1 MVRLKQYIQKSQS
14 GFTLIELIVVL
25 GIIGLLTATILF
37 TLDPL
42 TQFKKGR
49 DTTRK
54 ADLNN
59 IRTALEAYRQAE
71 GRYPAGPLICD
82 TELASSGVSYMT
94 SIPCDPNEGS
104 YVYAVD
110 EQGVVYTIHACLEYD
125 KDPDIAD
132 PDQRVGLCDTAYI
145 LKNP

>member
-1 MVRLKQYIQKSQS
+1 MSKKLSRLQS

-25 GIIGLLTATILF
+25 GIIGILTATILF
-37 TLDPL
+37 TIDPL

-54 ADLNN
+54 SDLEN
-59 IRTALEAYRQAE
+59 IRTALEIYRKNE
-71 GRYPAGPLICD
+71 SRYPAAPLNCD
-82 TELASSGVSYMT
+82 EPLSSNNISYMT
-94 SIPCDPNEGS
+94 EVPCDPSGSS
-104 YVYAVD
+104 YVYSVD
-110 EQGVVYTIHACLEYD
+110 ENGVVYTIYACLEYT

-132 PDQRVGLCDTAYI
+132 EDERTGLCETAYI

>member
-1 MVRLKQYIQKSQS
+1 MNLRLNKKES

-25 GIIGLLTATILF
+25 GIIGILTSTIVF

-54 ADLNN
+54 SDLEN
-59 IRTALEAYRQAE
+59 IRTALEIYRKNE
-71 GRYPAGPLICD
+71 GRYPAAPLNCGE
-82 TELASSGVSYMT
+82 ELSADNITYMT
-94 SIPCDPNEGS
+94 TVPCDPSGNS
-104 YVYAVD
+104 YIYSVD
-110 EQGVVYTIHACLEYD
+110 ENGVVYTIHACLEYT
-125 KDPDIAD
+125 KDPQIAD
-132 PDQRVGLCDTAYI
+132 EDERTGLCETAYI